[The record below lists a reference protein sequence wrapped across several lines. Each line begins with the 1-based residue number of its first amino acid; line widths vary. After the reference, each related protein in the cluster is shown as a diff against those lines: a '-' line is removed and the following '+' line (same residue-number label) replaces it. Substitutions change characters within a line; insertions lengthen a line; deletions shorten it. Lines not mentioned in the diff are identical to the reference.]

1 MRPDRYA
8 ARDIN
13 ARDPST
19 AVFNDPKTCEGTG
32 GGNMANVTSNCSVIH
47 FVSCFIASLFELV
60 FFFYLSFYFRLS
72 LFISFLHTSYIYM
85 YILMRICISCLEDM
99 NLLRCF
105 FMLTDYIIY

>member
-47 FVSCFIASLFELV
+47 FVSCFIASPFELV

-105 FMLTDYIIY
+105 FMLTDYIY